1 MSNVQTLSLVS
12 QKGGAG
18 KTTLAINLAAA
29 AALRGMKTVLIDLD
43 PQGSAASW
51 ADMRGDREPHVIT
64 ESPARV
70 GRLVEE
76 LRKQGYDFVVID
88 TPPNAD
94 QHAKQAA
101 LSADLVAIPCRLSF
115 LDLDA
120 IGATIDLCRLVQRP
134 ARVVFNAVPTAAI
147 RAVEDAAEA
156 IRAREATP
164 CAVMVR
170 ERAVLRHAITDGLAA
185 QEYEPDCRAAQ
196 EISELLEVL
205 QSSMSAI
212 QQSNNRVR

>member
-1 MSNVQTLSLVS
+1 MQTLSLVS

-29 AALRGMKTVLIDLD
+29 ASMRGQKTMLVDLD
-43 PQGSAASW
+43 PQGSAARW
-51 ADMRGDREPHVIT
+51 ADLRGEREPHVT
-64 ESPARV
+64 AESPARV
-70 GRLVEE
+70 GRVVEE
-76 LRKQGYDFVVID
+76 LRKQDYDFVVID

-101 LSADLVAIPCRLSF
+101 LCADLVAIPCRLSF

-120 IGATIDLCRLVQRP
+120 IGATIDLCELVKRP
-134 ARVVFNAVPTAAI
+134 ARVVFNAVPPSAI
-147 RAVEDAAEA
+147 RAVEEAAQA
-156 IRAREATP
+156 MRARHATP
-164 CAVMVR
+164 CPILIR

-196 EISELLEVL
+196 EIGDLLELLQSNILEC
-205 QSSMSAI
+205 QRSSMLE
-212 QQSNNRVR
+212 R

>member
-1 MSNVQTLSLVS
+1 MQTLSLVS

-29 AALRGMKTVLIDLD
+29 ASLRGQKTMLIDLD
-43 PQGSAASW
+43 PQGSAARW
-51 ADMRGDREPHVIT
+51 ADLRGEREPHVT
-64 ESPARV
+64 AESPARV
-70 GRLVEE
+70 GRVVDE
-76 LRKQGYDFVVID
+76 LRRQGYDFIVID

-101 LSADLVAIPCRLSF
+101 LCADLVAIPCRLSF

-120 IGATIDLCRLVQRP
+120 IGATIDLCELVKRP
-134 ARVVFNAVPTAAI
+134 ARVVFNAVPPTAMRSI
-147 RAVEDAAEA
+147 EEA
-156 IRAREATP
+156 SQAMRARNAIP
-164 CAVMVR
+164 CPILIR

-196 EISELLEVL
+196 EISELLDLL
-205 QSSMSAI
+205 QSNI
-212 QQSNNRVR
+212 RDCQLSNGTEH

>member
-1 MSNVQTLSLVS
+1 MQTLSLVS

-29 AALRGMKTVLIDLD
+29 ASLRGQKTMLIDLD
-43 PQGSAASW
+43 PQGSAARW
-51 ADMRGDREPHVIT
+51 ADLRGE
-64 ESPARV
+64 
-70 GRLVEE
+70 
-76 LRKQGYDFVVID
+76 GYDFIVID

-101 LSADLVAIPCRLSF
+101 LCADLVAIPCRLSF

-120 IGATIDLCRLVQRP
+120 IGATIDLCELVKRP
-134 ARVVFNAVPTAAI
+134 ARVVFNAVPPTAMRSI
-147 RAVEDAAEA
+147 EEA
-156 IRAREATP
+156 SQAMRARNAIP
-164 CAVMVR
+164 CPILIR

-196 EISELLEVL
+196 EISELLDLL
-205 QSSMSAI
+205 QSNISDC
-212 QQSNNRVR
+212 QQSNELER